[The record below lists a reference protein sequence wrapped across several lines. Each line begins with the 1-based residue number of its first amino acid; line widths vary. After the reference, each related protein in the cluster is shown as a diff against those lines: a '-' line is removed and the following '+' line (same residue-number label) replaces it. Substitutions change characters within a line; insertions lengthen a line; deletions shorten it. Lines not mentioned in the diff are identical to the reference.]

1 MSDATEKA
9 SGFAQSLGDA
19 ARRSPMSAALI
30 GMGVLWLFSSGKS
43 AGRAGDLLRSTGLD
57 RVPEV
62 AKNTYDSL
70 RAAMA
75 ANNDAVKAATES
87 LESQRNRASNVS
99 HAADL
104 PRAMPDPGATF
115 ESARDNL
122 TDLFRAQPLAL
133 GVIGLAIG
141 AGMAAAIPGTE
152 IENSYL
158 GETAKALKNKTAE
171 LAGQQVEKVTT
182 LANDVMDATAEEA
195 RKQGLTIEG
204 ARAAA
209 GDVVGKLSR
218 IADAA
223 QQTVSKRANDH

>member
-57 RVPEV
+57 RVTEV
-62 AKNTYDSL
+62 AKTTYDSV
-70 RAAMA
+70 RAGTA
-75 ANNDAVKAATES
+75 ANNDAVKEATGS
-87 LESQRNRASNVS
+87 LESQRDRASNVG
-99 HAADL
+99 HNADL
-104 PRAMPDPGATF
+104 PRAMPDPGEIF
-115 ESARDNL
+115 ETARDNL

-171 LAGQQVEKVTT
+171 LAGQQVDKVTT

-223 QQTVSKRANDH
+223 QQTVSKRAE

>member
-43 AGRAGDLLRSTGLD
+43 AGHAGDLLRSAGLD

-62 AKNTYDSL
+62 AKDTYESV
-70 RAAMA
+70 RAGMA
-75 ANNDAVKAATES
+75 ANNDAVKEATGS
-87 LESQRNRASNVS
+87 LGSQRTRAGNIS
-99 HAADL
+99 HTSDL
-104 PRAMPDPGATF
+104 PRAMPNPGEIF
-115 ESARDNL
+115 ETARDNL

-158 GETAKALKNKTAE
+158 GETAKTLKNKTAE

-209 GDVVGKLSR
+209 GGVVGKLSR

-223 QQTVSKRANDH
+223 QQTVSKRAE

>member
-1 MSDATEKA
+1 MSDATENA

-62 AKNTYDSL
+62 ARNTYDSV
-70 RAAMA
+70 RAGMA
-75 ANNDAVKAATES
+75 ANNDAVKEAKGS
-87 LESQRNRASNVS
+87 LESQRDRASNVS
-99 HAADL
+99 HNADL
-104 PRAMPDPGATF
+104 PRAMPDPGEIF
-115 ESARDNL
+115 ETARDNL
-122 TDLFRAQPLAL
+122 TDLFKAQPLAL

-152 IENSYL
+152 IEKSYL

-195 RKQGLTIEG
+195 REQGLTIEG

-223 QQTVSKRANDH
+223 QQAVSKRAE